1 MANSL
6 PVIATT
12 VGSIP
17 HFLTHKK
24 NVFLIE
30 PKQTN
35 QLVQAIECL
44 LTDATLRQQM
54 IEGGQQMA
62 KETTLEYQTEK
73 LLDAIK
79 LNLY

>member
-12 VGSIP
+12 VGSIT

-24 NVFLIE
+24 DVFLIE
-30 PKQTN
+30 PKQTD

-44 LTDATLRQQM
+44 ITDATLRQQM
-54 IEGGQQMA
+54 IVGGQQMA
-62 KETTLEYQTEK
+62 KETTLEYQTKK
-73 LLDAIK
+73 LLTAIQN
-79 LNLY
+79 NL